1 MGNRAIIRGK
11 NQEMGVYVHWNGGCD
26 SVKAFC
32 DYCKLK
38 GYRSPE
44 TDSYGVARLCQVI
57 GNFFGGALSVGGIVL
72 PKFLTTKEV
81 EEYWL
86 DNGIYEIENWEIVE
100 HLNPDQVIDVYN
112 MDKVAAMMEEIN
124 KAMPLSEQ
132 LSEDYLR
139 SELVEPSVLKPGDKV
154 YEMIFDRIVE
164 FEVLGLTGENK
175 DIPYIN
181 YYCVDGEFEKYI
193 MNRVTKPIRMK
204 KR

>member
-11 NQEMGVYVHWNGGCD
+11 NQKMGVYVHWNGGCD

-72 PKFLTTKEV
+72 PETLTTKEI

-86 DNGIYEIENWEIVE
+86 DNGIYEIENWEIIE
-100 HLNPDQVIDVYN
+100 HRNPDHVTDVYDMN
-112 MDKVAAMMEEIN
+112 KVSEMMEEIN

-132 LSEDYLR
+132 LTEDYLR

-154 YEMIFDRIVE
+154 YMMIYDRLVE
-164 FEVLGLTGENK
+164 LEVLGLTGKNK
-175 DIPYIN
+175 DIPYVD
-181 YYCVDGEFEKYI
+181 YYCVDGEFEKYTI
-193 MNRVTKPIRMK
+193 NRVIGPIRMK